1 MCIRDSPK
9 PAAWAAAGADTA
21 EIDLDIALADDG
33 YFGGDS
39 VEEDLEFAHARAHVA
54 AAKYSIPVAAG
65 GAGQGSEWG
74 QKEGRGGSA
83 GGSTNPL
90 FQMDMEGTW
99 REPAGSPYRYP
110 GTEKERAEATGKE
123 KEKKGKKAA
132 KAEQTAALESEW
144 EAVTSQ
150 YQIPKADVQGS
161 SKQVAPA
168 APPVRPALR
177 PARRKTG
184 P

>member
-1 MCIRDSPK
+1 MYLS
-9 PAAWAAAGADTA
+9 
-21 EIDLDIALADDG
+21 
-33 YFGGDS
+33 S
-39 VEEDLEFAHARAHVA
+39 V
-54 AAKYSIPVAAG
+54 
-65 GAGQGSEWG
+65 
-74 QKEGRGGSA
+74 
-83 GGSTNPL
+83 NPL
-90 FQMDMEGTW
+90 ELVCYD
-99 REPAGSPYRYP
+99 Y
-110 GTEKERAEATGKE
+110 
-123 KEKKGKKAA
+123 
-132 KAEQTAALESEW
+132 QTAALESEW